1 MMEVIMKNRLP
12 VEHFHFPVE
21 KIKAGYYTDAYFLRT
36 EEILN
41 GDNHHPRVM
50 MQLFTR
56 EPVVVCGIDET
67 IALIKTCAH
76 NPENITIHALH
87 DGDEVA
93 PWETLMTIEGDL
105 ADFAHLETIYLGF
118 LARQSRIAT
127 NVRRVVKAANGKP
140 VLFFPARYDTYQTQ
154 ESDGYAAMIGGIKG
168 FSTDANAL
176 ASNGK
181 GLGTIPHALIAAY
194 NGDTLAATSA
204 FDKYVAP
211 DIARIALVDFDN
223 DCVGTTLQVARKL
236 GRKLAGVRLDTSGTM
251 VDKSLLSQMG
261 MFKPTGVCKELVHNV
276 RTALDAEGFDYVKII
291 VSGGFD
297 AERIKEFEALK
308 VPVDTY
314 AVGSSLFDGN
324 INFTADIVM
333 VDGKE
338 CAKAG
343 RVHLPNPRLELV
355 NFEKSKSTV
364 RFSQC
369 FFIKQDY
376 FFQIPS
382 GAPTGQN

>member
-12 VEHFHFPVE
+12 VEHFYFPVE

-127 NVRRVVKAANGKP
+127 NVRHVVKAANGKP

-355 NFEKSKSTV
+355 K
-364 RFSQC
+364 
-369 FFIKQDY
+369 
-376 FFQIPS
+376 
-382 GAPTGQN
+382 

>member
-1 MMEVIMKNRLP
+1 MKNRLP

-76 NPENITIHALH
+76 NPENITIYALH

-176 ASNGK
+176 AST
-181 GLGTIPHALIAAY
+181 GLSLIH
-194 NGDTLAATSA
+194 
-204 FDKYVAP
+204 
-211 DIARIALVDFDN
+211 I
-223 DCVGTTLQVARKL
+223 
-236 GRKLAGVRLDTSGTM
+236 
-251 VDKSLLSQMG
+251 
-261 MFKPTGVCKELVHNV
+261 
-276 RTALDAEGFDYVKII
+276 
-291 VSGGFD
+291 
-297 AERIKEFEALK
+297 
-308 VPVDTY
+308 
-314 AVGSSLFDGN
+314 
-324 INFTADIVM
+324 
-333 VDGKE
+333 
-338 CAKAG
+338 
-343 RVHLPNPRLELV
+343 
-355 NFEKSKSTV
+355 
-364 RFSQC
+364 
-369 FFIKQDY
+369 
-376 FFQIPS
+376 
-382 GAPTGQN
+382 

>member
-154 ESDGYAAMIGGIKG
+154 ESDGYAAMIL
-168 FSTDANAL
+168 S
-176 ASNGK
+176 
-181 GLGTIPHALIAAY
+181 LIH
-194 NGDTLAATSA
+194 
-204 FDKYVAP
+204 
-211 DIARIALVDFDN
+211 I
-223 DCVGTTLQVARKL
+223 
-236 GRKLAGVRLDTSGTM
+236 
-251 VDKSLLSQMG
+251 
-261 MFKPTGVCKELVHNV
+261 
-276 RTALDAEGFDYVKII
+276 
-291 VSGGFD
+291 
-297 AERIKEFEALK
+297 
-308 VPVDTY
+308 
-314 AVGSSLFDGN
+314 
-324 INFTADIVM
+324 
-333 VDGKE
+333 
-338 CAKAG
+338 
-343 RVHLPNPRLELV
+343 
-355 NFEKSKSTV
+355 
-364 RFSQC
+364 
-369 FFIKQDY
+369 
-376 FFQIPS
+376 
-382 GAPTGQN
+382 

>member
-76 NPENITIHALH
+76 NPENITIYALH

-140 VLFFPARYDTYQTQ
+140 VLFFPARYDVDEVAVERVLREFDLFELDEERQMFRSSYLDRVMKSLEEKRKMDIENGKKGGRPKKVAKSAETPVSKGRKPTENQKRREEEKNIRSEAIQKETK
-154 ESDGYAAMIGGIKG
+154 YAAEVPME
-168 FSTDANAL
+168 
-176 ASNGK
+176 
-181 GLGTIPHALIAAY
+181 
-194 NGDTLAATSA
+194 
-204 FDKYVAP
+204 V
-211 DIARIALVDFDN
+211 ARIVHSILPMIDV
-223 DCVGTTLQVARKL
+223 VARKGNSNAVTDACVARMCARTAIL
-236 GRKLAGVRLDTSGTM
+236 GA
-251 VDKSLLSQMG
+251 LL
-261 MFKPTGVCKELVHNV
+261 NV
-276 RTALDAEGFDYVKII
+276 RINLTSIKDEKFVKEMTEEADMIEKTTIAEEQKILDYVK
-291 VSGGFD
+291 
-297 AERIKEFEALK
+297 
-308 VPVDTY
+308 
-314 AVGSSLFDGN
+314 
-324 INFTADIVM
+324 
-333 VDGKE
+333 
-338 CAKAG
+338 
-343 RVHLPNPRLELV
+343 
-355 NFEKSKSTV
+355 TV
-364 RFSQC
+364 F
-369 FFIKQDY
+369 
-376 FFQIPS
+376 
-382 GAPTGQN
+382 

>member
-1 MMEVIMKNRLP
+1 MKNRLP

-127 NVRRVVKAANGKP
+127 NV
-140 VLFFPARYDTYQTQ
+140 LFFPARYDTYQTQ

-211 DIARIALVDFDN
+211 DIARIALVDF
-223 DCVGTTLQVARKL
+223 VGTTLQVARKL

-355 NFEKSKSTV
+355 K
-364 RFSQC
+364 
-369 FFIKQDY
+369 
-376 FFQIPS
+376 
-382 GAPTGQN
+382 